1 MRIAT
6 RLLLPLAAL
15 VLLCAGCGHEVAPKR
30 TAPPVKTRVVPGEPG
45 RQYAVRGRYLYLY
58 CGGSGSPTVVF
69 ESGLGDSHR
78 AWEYVAPELANET
91 TVCVYDRAG
100 IDYSQLAPKR
110 ATAREKVKDL
120 HALLKAARVK
130 PPCVLVGHSY
140 GGMLVHLYA
149 ADYPHDVAGVVLVD
163 SAHPDENARM
173 VAALPPP
180 RAGEDPELRRVRAG
194 LRTLG
199 FTNPEG
205 VDWVRS
211 SNEARAAGPLGKTPL
226 VVLTAGMHDST
237 LRPALTRPVERAWL
251 AMQSELARLS
261 SDSVHVVATQS
272 GHAIQSNLGQPA
284 VVIRAIRAVIGADR
298 RHERLPPCRELFLG
312 PAARCVS

>member
-6 RLLLPLAAL
+6 WLLPLAAL
-15 VLLCAGCGHEVAPKR
+15 ALLYAGCGHGAAPKR

-78 AWEYVAPELANET
+78 AWQYVAPEVSNST

-100 IDYSQLAPKR
+100 NDYSQLAPKR

-120 HALLKAARVK
+120 HALLAAARVK
-130 PPCVLVGHSY
+130 PPYVLVGHSY
-140 GGMLVHLYA
+140 GGMLVHVYA
-149 ADYPHDVAGVVLVD
+149 ADYPQDVAGVVLVD
-163 SAHPDENARM
+163 SSHPDQNKRM

-180 RAGEDPELRRVRAG
+180 RAGEDLELTRVRSG
-194 LRTLG
+194 LRVLG
-199 FTNPEG
+199 FANPEG
-205 VDWVRS
+205 VDWARS
-211 SNEARAAGPLGKTPL
+211 SDEARAAGSLGTTPL
-226 VVLTAGMHDST
+226 VVVTAGQHDST
-237 LRPALTRPVERAWL
+237 LPPAVTRRVERAWL

-284 VVIRAIRAVIGADR
+284 VVIRAIGAVMGADR
-298 RHERLPPCRELFLG
+298 RHERLPPCRELFPG
-312 PAARCVS
+312 PAARCVG